1 MQEDE
6 VDEFMDDDLSDE
18 LQMRERMKYIEAEDE
33 DIEIDERRY
42 LDAEENK
49 GKLPE
54 WIREEETRKYI
65 KIKFT
70 RFLTQFKADE
80 DFPIYASKIRK
91 MVIENKQSIVISFN
105 HLKIA
110 LPTIAMWIGLHP
122 SIIIPELNM
131 IAYGIACRN
140 YPSFKLIS
148 PETYVKITDLP
159 FVDHLRDLRHT
170 HLRKLVRSNYFLI
183 KLRVLSPLEV
193 KYFPKWKKSPTSV
206 QNVENPRDPST

>member
-1 MQEDE
+1 MENIEKDYQEIEEFDQYEQVGLDDDEIYEDDPEARIKAEREINRRHRLQEMQEDE

-33 DIEIDERRY
+33 DVEIDERRY

-122 SIIIPELNM
+122 SIILPELNM

-148 PETYVKITDLP
+148 P
-159 FVDHLRDLRHT
+159 
-170 HLRKLVRSNYFLI
+170 
-183 KLRVLSPLEV
+183 
-193 KYFPKWKKSPTSV
+193 
-206 QNVENPRDPST
+206 